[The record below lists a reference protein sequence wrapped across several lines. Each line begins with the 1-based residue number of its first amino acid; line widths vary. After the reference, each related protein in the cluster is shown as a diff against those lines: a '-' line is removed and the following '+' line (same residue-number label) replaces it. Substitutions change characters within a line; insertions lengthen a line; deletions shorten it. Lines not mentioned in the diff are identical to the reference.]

1 MNPFLIVFHQLLDLR
16 LVVLNQLVDFCLVAV
31 GFFYLVIECFHAL
44 NGELLTDVFISFE
57 ISHNLRSTLLLGNL
71 GIGQNKV

>member
-31 GFFYLVIECFHAL
+31 GFFYLVIERFHAL
-44 NGELLTDVFISFE
+44 NGELLTDVFISFK

-71 GIGQNKV
+71 GISQNKV

>member
-1 MNPFLIVFHQLLDLR
+1 MVVFHQLLDLR
-16 LVVLNQLVDFCLVAV
+16 LVVLNQSVDFGLVAV
-31 GFFYLVIECFHAL
+31 GFFYLVIESFHAL

-57 ISHNLRSTLLLGNL
+57 ISHNLGSALLLGNL